1 MGGAQ
6 RRVARWTRIVRG
18 VNTDFADQM
27 SNSQIVIQLLSRL
40 WILQSPSLVV
50 DQSIVASKFSYG
62 AERFDPTE
70 VIRAV

>member
-18 VNTDFADQM
+18 VNTDFTDQM

-40 WILQSPSLVV
+40 
-50 DQSIVASKFSYG
+50 
-62 AERFDPTE
+62 
-70 VIRAV
+70 

>member
-40 WILQSPSLVV
+40 
-50 DQSIVASKFSYG
+50 
-62 AERFDPTE
+62 
-70 VIRAV
+70 